1 MTRGVHRPSP
11 GERRKRGRARRFG
24 SRESSSDAKPHSG
37 FDAKRPV
44 LRFVAIFGLLMA
56 VFYGVF
62 YTPPDQAP
70 ALDRVFEWH
79 LTGYAEASGALLN
92 VLGYGVTVTGTRI
105 HAPRF
110 SVEVV
115 RGCDGMEAMAMF
127 VAAVLAF
134 PARVKA
140 KIWGIAIGV
149 PALTLL
155 NLVRIVSLYVIG
167 VHFHSLF
174 EAAHLGVWQ
183 TVFILATIVLW
194 FVWALRA
201 TRPST
206 THAPPTP
213 A

>member
-1 MTRGVHRPSP
+1 MTRRVHKPSP
-11 GERRKRGRARRFG
+11 GDRGKSGRARRRG
-24 SRESSSDAKPHSG
+24 SRESVSDAKPRSG
-37 FDAKRPV
+37 LAAKRPV

-56 VFYGVF
+56 VFYCVF
-62 YTPPDQAP
+62 YTPPAQAP
-70 ALDRVFEWH
+70 GLDRVFEWH
-79 LTGYAEASGALLN
+79 LTRYAEASGALLN

-105 HAPRF
+105 HAARF
-110 SVEVV
+110 AVEVV

-134 PARVKA
+134 PARFKA
-140 KIWGIAIGV
+140 KMWGIGIGV
-149 PALTLL
+149 PALALL

-167 VHFHSLF
+167 VHFHSIF
-174 EAAHLGVWQ
+174 ETAHLGVWQ

-201 TRPST
+201 TGAST
-206 THAPPTP
+206 THASEVS

>member
-1 MTRGVHRPSP
+1 MSP
-11 GERRKRGRARRFG
+11 F
-24 SRESSSDAKPHSG
+24 
-37 FDAKRPV
+37 FAKRPV

-70 ALDRVFEWH
+70 GLARVFQWH
-79 LTGYAEASGALLN
+79 LSRYADASGAMLN
-92 VLGYGVTVTGTRI
+92 LLGYGVTVTGTRI

-115 RGCDGMEAMAMF
+115 RGCDAMEAMAMF
-127 VAAVLAF
+127 VAAILAF
-134 PARVKA
+134 PARPKA
-140 KIWGIAIGV
+140 KLWGILIGL
-149 PALTLL
+149 PCLAAL

-167 VHFHSLF
+167 LHFHSIF
-174 EAAHLGVWQ
+174 ETAHLGVWQ

-194 FVWALRA
+194 FVWAHRA

-206 THAPPTP
+206 THARPVP

>member
-1 MTRGVHRPSP
+1 MTRRVHRKST
-11 GERRKRGRARRFG
+11 GKRRGRDRATRSG
-24 SRESSSDAKPHSG
+24 SREPSSDSKPPSR
-37 FDAKRPV
+37 FAAKRPV

-62 YTPPDQAP
+62 YTPPHQAP
-70 ALDRVFEWH
+70 GLARVFEWN
-79 LTGYAEASGALLN
+79 LTRYAEASGAMLN
-92 VLGYGVTVTGTRI
+92 VLGYEVTVTGTRI
-105 HAPRF
+105 HAARF
-110 SVEVV
+110 AVEVV

-134 PARVKA
+134 PARPKA
-140 KIWGIAIGV
+140 KMWGILIGV
-149 PALTLL
+149 PALAAL

-167 VHFHSLF
+167 VHFHSIF
-174 EAAHLGVWQ
+174 ETAHLGVWQ

-206 THAPPTP
+206 THAAATS

>member
-1 MTRGVHRPSP
+1 M
-11 GERRKRGRARRFG
+11 
-24 SRESSSDAKPHSG
+24 
-37 FDAKRPV
+37 
-44 LRFVAIFGLLMA
+44 LRFVAIFGVLMA

-70 ALDRVFEWH
+70 GIARAFEWH
-79 LTGYAEASGALLN
+79 LGAYAEASGAALN
-92 VLGYGVTVTGTRI
+92 VLGYEVTVTGTRI

-134 PARVKA
+134 PARPKA
-140 KIWGIAIGV
+140 KMWGILIGV
-149 PALTLL
+149 PALAAL

-167 VHFHSLF
+167 VHFHSIF
-174 EAAHLGVWQ
+174 ETAHLGVWQ

-206 THAPPTP
+206 THAQP
-213 A
+213 ASA

>member
-1 MTRGVHRPSP
+1 MG
-11 GERRKRGRARRFG
+11 
-24 SRESSSDAKPHSG
+24 
-37 FDAKRPV
+37 
-44 LRFVAIFGLLMA
+44 A
-56 VFYGVF
+56 VPMF
-62 YTPPDQAP
+62 
-70 ALDRVFEWH
+70 FE
-79 LTGYAEASGALLN
+79 
-92 VLGYGVTVTGTRI
+92 
-105 HAPRF
+105 
-110 SVEVV
+110 
-115 RGCDGMEAMAMF
+115 
-127 VAAVLAF
+127 AVLAF

-140 KIWGIAIGV
+140 KRWGIAIGV